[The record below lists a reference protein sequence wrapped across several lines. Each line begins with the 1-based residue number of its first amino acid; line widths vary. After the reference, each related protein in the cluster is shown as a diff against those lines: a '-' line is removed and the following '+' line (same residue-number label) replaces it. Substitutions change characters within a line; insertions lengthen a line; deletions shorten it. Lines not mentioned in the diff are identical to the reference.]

1 MRILILVVVVHGF
14 WYDFT
19 IASRPLVKALTT
31 KWVTH
36 SLQLPSV
43 VTRYLSRIFVPI
55 SSE

>member
-1 MRILILVVVVHGF
+1 MRILILLVVVHGF

-19 IASRPLVKALTT
+19 IVSRPVVKALTT
-31 KWVTH
+31 EWATH

-43 VTRYLSRIFVPI
+43 VTRYFSRIFVPI